1 MPKTKPKPP
10 TNRPRRTRSARTRG
24 VPRTSSTSAPPE
36 PPASEPPRTIPS
48 HHPSSALDDA
58 TLTAHEV
65 AELLGVNPKTVYEA
79 AARDQIPNR
88 RLGRRVLF
96 PRAAIEAW
104 LSAPTVERGMMTEPT
119 RVAGKQVTR

>member
-1 MPKTKPKPP
+1 MSKTKPIAP
-10 TNRPRRTRSARTRG
+10 TNRPRRASSARATSQ
-24 VPRTSSTSAPPE
+24 PRISSTSTPPE
-36 PPASEPPRTIPS
+36 PPTSEPPRTIPS
-48 HHPSSALDDA
+48 PPSSTFDRA
-58 TLTAHEV
+58 TLTADEV
-65 AELLGVNPKTVYEA
+65 AALLGVNRKTVHDA

-104 LSAPTVERGMMTEPT
+104 LSAPTSDRATMTPPT